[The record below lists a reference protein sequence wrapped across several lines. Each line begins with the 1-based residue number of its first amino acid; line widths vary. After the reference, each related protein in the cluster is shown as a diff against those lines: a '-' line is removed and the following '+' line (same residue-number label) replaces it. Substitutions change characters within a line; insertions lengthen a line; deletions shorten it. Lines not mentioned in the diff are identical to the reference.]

1 MPRDSSGTYTASPSS
16 PFVTNTPIS
25 SSVANARSSDVATE
39 ITDSLSRTG
48 KGGMLSPLTFTGIAA
63 TVKGGAADGGSA
75 VGVVLD
81 NATALANSS
90 AKLVSIRNA
99 GTEKASI
106 DKDGGAAF
114 AGTVAAPTIWS
125 NAGGASLAVKGRAGD
140 GATAVG
146 VILDNAND
154 LANAG
159 AKLVSVRNNGA
170 EKAYFDKDGTL
181 YMGGSPALSPAT
193 AHPAW
198 TTIANPASW
207 GGFGTYAPTGTTG
220 IAYFKSLGIVYVHI
234 AICKSGGASAVGEL
248 IATLPEEYRPRT
260 DVVAAA
266 EIIDS
271 GTGVR
276 SYTNAYIAS
285 SGGVHTGIAVST
297 NNWLVFVASFAV
309 P

>member
-106 DKDGGAAF
+106 
-114 AGTVAAPTIWS
+114 
-125 NAGGASLAVKGRAGD
+125 
-140 GATAVG
+140 
-146 VILDNAND
+146 
-154 LANAG
+154 
-159 AKLVSVRNNGA
+159 
-170 EKAYFDKDGTL
+170 DKDGTL